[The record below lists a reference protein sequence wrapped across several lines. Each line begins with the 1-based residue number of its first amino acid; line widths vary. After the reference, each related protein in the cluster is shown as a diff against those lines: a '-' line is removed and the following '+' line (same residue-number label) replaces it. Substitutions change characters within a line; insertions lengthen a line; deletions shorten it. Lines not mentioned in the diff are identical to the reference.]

1 MCVGKYIKATRKLK
15 RAWATNLPSSWSYGL
30 PMDDEQSSGGGSTG
44 GSGSEGSGG
53 SGGSGDSGGSSGGSG
68 GTTPQNQFDFSQ
80 ENAVEYG
87 SYGDLRTPAISRSGY
102 SKVTITT
109 EVAGYIGIIMFSN
122 ETTIMASFDDSYRA
136 TGTFSITIPTDA
148 CTYVAV
154 KFSPSMI
161 GHISAQLEV

>member
-1 MCVGKYIKATRKLK
+1 MCVGKYIKATRELK

-30 PMDDEQSSGGGSTG
+30 PTDDDSSGGGSTG
-44 GSGSEGSGG
+44 GS
-53 SGGSGDSGGSSGGSG
+53 GSGDSGGSSGGSG
-68 GTTPQNQFDFSQ
+68 GTIPQNQFNFRQ
-80 ENAVEYG
+80 ENAIEYG

-122 ETTIMASFDDSYRA
+122 ETTIMASYDDNYRA
-136 TGTFSITIPTDA
+136 TGTFSITIPTDT

-154 KFSPSMI
+154 KFTPSMI

>member
-1 MCVGKYIKATRKLK
+1 MSIVSDKTISKIYFGTENIAKVYVGESLVFR
-15 RAWATNLPSSWSYGL
+15 
-30 PMDDEQSSGGGSTG
+30 SGSGGSTG
-44 GSGSEGSGG
+44 G
-53 SGGSGDSGGSSGGSG
+53 
-68 GTTPQNQFDFSQ
+68 TTTQSQFDFSQ

-87 SYGDLRTPAISRSGY
+87 SYGDYRTPAISRDGY
-102 SKVTITT
+102 SKVTIKT

-122 ETTIMASFDDSYRA
+122 ETTIMASYDDNYREV
-136 TGTFSITIPTDA
+136 GTFSIAIPTDA